1 MTNVINRAILEPILK
16 KISQS
21 NKIVI
26 IYGARQVG
34 KTTLA
39 KQIIARLGL
48 KTLKINADEL
58 KYHDILSSRDLDKM
72 KSLVSGYELLFID
85 EAQRIENIGI
95 NLKILADGLP
105 ALKIIVT
112 GSSTFE
118 LANKIK
124 EPLTGRAWT
133 YNLFPL
139 SFLELAAEFN
149 EFEVSGYLENALIY
163 GAYPE
168 VFTTE
173 NLNDKQK
180 LLLELATSYLYKDVL
195 ALEEIKKSSKISKLL
210 QLLAFQIGQEVSV
223 NELAVSLELG
233 NATVKKY
240 LDLLEKTFVIFRL
253 PALSKNPRK
262 EITKKD
268 KIYFYDLGIR
278 NVLIDNFNPLTNRN
292 DQGVLFENFL
302 VMERIKKLK
311 YQEITAGSYFWR
323 AYTGSEVDYIESM
336 SDKYF
341 AYEFKY
347 GKKQARLP
355 NKLMVE
361 YGNPEFKLINRD
373 NYLEFI
379 I

>member
-1 MTNVINRAILEPILK
+1 MKQIIKRAILEPILNK
-16 KISQS
+16 LAHS

-39 KQIIARLGL
+39 NQIIAKLNL

-72 KSLVSGYELLFID
+72 KSLISGYELLFID

-105 ALKIIVT
+105 NLKIIVT
-112 GSSTFE
+112 GSSSFE
-118 LANKIK
+118 LANKINK
-124 EPLTGRAWT
+124 PLTGRAWT

-139 SFLELAAEFN
+139 SFLELAGEYN
-149 EFEVSGYLENALIY
+149 NFEINNQLDNVLIY
-163 GAYPE
+163 GTYPE

-173 NLNDKQK
+173 NLIDKK
-180 LLLELATSYLYKDVL
+180 GLLEELTNSYLYKDVL
-195 ALEEIKKSSKISKLL
+195 ALEEIKKSDKIYKLL
-210 QLLAFQIGQEVSV
+210 QLLAFQIGNEVSV
-223 NELAVSLELG
+223 NELAVTLELS

-262 EITKKD
+262 EIAKKD
-268 KIYFYDLGIR
+268 KIYFFDLGVR
-278 NVLIDNFNPLTNRN
+278 NVLIGNFNALTDRN
-292 DQGVLFENFL
+292 DQGALFENFL
-302 VMERIKKLK
+302 MAERFKKIK
-311 YQEITAGSYFWR
+311 YQELSANGYFWR
-323 AYTGSEVDYIESM
+323 AYTGSEVDYIEEM
-336 SDKYF
+336 AGKYY

-347 GKKQARLP
+347 GKKQAKLP
-355 NKLMVE
+355 NKLISD
-361 YGNPEFKLINRD
+361 YGRPEFKLINRD

-379 I
+379 S

>member
-1 MTNVINRAILEPILK
+1 MPILK
-16 KISQS
+16 KLSQN

-39 KQIIARLGL
+39 NQIIAKLGL
-48 KTLKINADEL
+48 KTLRINADEL

-105 ALKIIVT
+105 GLKIIVT
-112 GSSTFE
+112 GSSSFE

-139 SFLELAAEFN
+139 SFLELAGHYN
-149 EFEVSGYLENALIY
+149 EFELKNRLDSALVY

-173 NLNDKQK
+173 NSDDKKK
-180 LLLELATSYLYKDVL
+180 LLEEISASYLYKDI
-195 ALEEIKKSSKISKLL
+195 LELDSIKRSEKIHKLL
-210 QLLAFQIGQEVSV
+210 KLLAFQVGQEVSI
-223 NELAVSLELG
+223 NELALNLELG
-233 NATVKKY
+233 HETVRRY

-253 PALSKNPRK
+253 PALSSNPRK
-262 EITKKD
+262 EIAKKD
-268 KIYFYDLGIR
+268 KIYFCDLGIR
-278 NVLIDNFNPLTNRN
+278 NVLIDNFNSLADRN
-292 DQGVLFENFL
+292 DTGALFENFL
-302 VMERIKKLK
+302 IAERIKKMR
-311 YQEITAGSYFWR
+311 YQEKTAAGYFWR
-323 AYTGSEVDYIESM
+323 AYSGSEIDYVEEAAGKFS
-336 SDKYF
+336 

-347 GKKQARLP
+347 GKKKTKLP
-355 NKLMVE
+355 PKFSLA
-361 YGNPEFKLINRD
+361 YGDSDFKLVNRD
-373 NYLEFI
+373 NYLEFVA
-379 I
+379 